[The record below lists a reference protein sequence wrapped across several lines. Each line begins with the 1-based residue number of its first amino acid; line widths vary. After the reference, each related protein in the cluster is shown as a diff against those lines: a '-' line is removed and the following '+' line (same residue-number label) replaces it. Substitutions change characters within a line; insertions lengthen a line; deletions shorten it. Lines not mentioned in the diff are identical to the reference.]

1 MLLSIVL
8 ISKRRSVR
16 EPGFPVRRARPCAWP
31 GRAHGVQFL
40 ICPLPLEDVWPS
52 AESPRITEKFM
63 KTRLLIF
70 GLMLA
75 LATPLALADEG
86 MWFKKNFPKNRA
98 RKQKGFLPRRKGRAF
113 FAFLYPSG
121 RPWRLPTKVFCY
133 TTISPKIG
141 SRSNTAFCRRRNGW
155 TISGCRRCVLIMEAQ
170 VRSCR
175 PTAWHLPDR

>member
-8 ISKRRSVR
+8 ISQRRSVR

-52 AESPRITEKFM
+52 AEFPTITEKFM

-86 MWFKKNFPKNRA
+86 MWLYNNFAKDRVGKYKGPPFT
-98 RKQKGFLPRRKGRAF
+98 QKG
-113 FAFLYPSG
+113 
-121 RPWRLPTKVFCY
+121 
-133 TTISPKIG
+133 
-141 SRSNTAFCRRRNGW
+141 
-155 TISGCRRCVLIMEAQ
+155 
-170 VRSCR
+170 
-175 PTAWHLPDR
+175 